1 MRARVVGARPMD
13 GLAAL
18 SLKPSVVEQGVASY
32 ADVRPGAVVR
42 GAVASVEDY
51 GVFVAITPS
60 IKRAS
65 RLHDLLGVLLRLR
78 TWCQCAGRPCASG
91 E

>member
-13 GLAAL
+13 ALAAL

-32 ADVRPGAVVR
+32 ADVRPGAVVK
-42 GAVASVEDY
+42 GTVASVEDY

-60 IKRAS
+60 VKRAP
-65 RLHDLLGVLLRLR
+65 
-78 TWCQCAGRPCASG
+78 AAP
-91 E
+91 